1 MNRKVLFVLKL
12 LVGAYLIFVG
22 VTLLRTILDVR
33 PGNQEIMSG
42 IAVVFILVGGG
53 YLIGMLVNAIKS
65 SIGVRDVKHPEEMN
79 QASGLRPERDRSLFR
94 TAPMPILEE
103 KEKIRPGEG
112 HFRER
117 MQRVQTSGAG
127 SATVTL
133 QKVGPDTM
141 VWDNKNNGYKPH
153 PGQSP
158 R

>member
-42 IAVVFILVGGG
+42 IAAVFILVGAG
-53 YLIGMLVNAIKS
+53 YLIGMLVSAIKS
-65 SIGVRDVKHPEEMN
+65 SIKVRDTRHPEEMN
-79 QASGLRPERDRSLFR
+79 QASGVKPARDHSLFR
-94 TAPMPILEE
+94 TAPMSILEE
-103 KEKIRPGEG
+103 EKEGIRPGEG
-112 HFRER
+112 HFHER
-117 MQRVQTSGAG
+117 KQGSQTSRAG

-141 VWDNKNNGYKPH
+141 VWENKNNVT
-153 PGQSP
+153 
-158 R
+158 

>member
-1 MNRKVLFVLKL
+1 MNRKVLFILKL

-42 IAVVFILVGGG
+42 IAVIFILVGSG
-53 YLIGMLVNAIKS
+53 YLIGMLVSAIKN
-65 SIGVRDVKHPEEMN
+65 SIKVRDARHPEEMN
-79 QASGLRPERDRSLFR
+79 PASGMRPTHDRSLFR
-94 TAPMPILEE
+94 TAPMPKLEEE
-103 KEKIRPGEG
+103 KERIRPGEE

-117 MQRVQTSGAG
+117 KQGAQTSGVS

-141 VWDNKNNGYKPH
+141 VWDNKNH
-153 PGQSP
+153 AT
-158 R
+158 

>member
-1 MNRKVLFVLKL
+1 MNRKVLFILKL

-22 VTLLRTILDVR
+22 VTLLRTVLDVR

-42 IAVVFILVGGG
+42 IAVIFILVGFG
-53 YLIGMLVNAIKS
+53 YLIGMLASAIKS
-65 SIGVRDVKHPEEMN
+65 SIGVRDARHPEEMN
-79 QASGLRPERDRSLFR
+79 QASGVRPTHDRSLFR

-103 KEKIRPGEG
+103 GKERIRPGEE

-117 MQRVQTSGAG
+117 KQGAQTSGVG

-141 VWDNKNNGYKPH
+141 VWDNKNH
-153 PGQSP
+153 TT
-158 R
+158 